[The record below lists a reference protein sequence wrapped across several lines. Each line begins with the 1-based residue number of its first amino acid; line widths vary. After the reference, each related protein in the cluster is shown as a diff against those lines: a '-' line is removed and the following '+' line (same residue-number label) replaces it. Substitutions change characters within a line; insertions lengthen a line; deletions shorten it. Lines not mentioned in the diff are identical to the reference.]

1 MRSKKVDWAGPCSIR
16 VFGPVKPP
24 SPHFFAHGE
33 ANFPRNSISQYG
45 TVDTLVKLGGFV
57 GCCGEAAAQYDRG
70 A

>member
-1 MRSKKVDWAGPCSIR
+1 MRSKKVDWAGPCSIGFSVR
-16 VFGPVKPP
+16 SSRLLP
-24 SPHFFAHGE
+24 FFAHGE